1 LNSERY
7 LVFAFVGG
15 TGATAAWLGRVWKAS
30 IHCKHSCERRSAAE
44 DDVGKTKAH
53 GPRPHQRNRSGKS
66 RRKSNGNDKYSDGT
80 YALSV
85 EHAEAANDPTESG
98 DENHGD

>member
-15 TGATAAWLGRVWKAS
+15 AGATAASLGRVWKAS

-44 DDVGKTKAH
+44 DDVGKTTAHVPISATAQVKAA
-53 GPRPHQRNRSGKS
+53 GKATVTT
-66 RRKSNGNDKYSDGT
+66 N
-80 YALSV
+80 V
-85 EHAEAANDPTESG
+85 VTERMR
-98 DENHGD
+98 